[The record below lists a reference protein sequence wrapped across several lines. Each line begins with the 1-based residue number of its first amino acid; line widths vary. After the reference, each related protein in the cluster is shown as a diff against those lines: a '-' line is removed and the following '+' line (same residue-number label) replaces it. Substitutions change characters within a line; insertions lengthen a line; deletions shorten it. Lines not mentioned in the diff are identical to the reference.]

1 MTQTPDGGFKRLK
14 ARASDT
20 GDMSRSPDDPA
31 ADDPAADA
39 PAAADSGADPPADA
53 DDAEGSG
60 LADVPGLDRLSR
72 LDRTTRRVLA
82 LVVVALVARL
92 AFLGSRVSHFDEGRV
107 AWWADYFLETGSFSY
122 RPIIHGPLVQHV
134 NAGLFAAVGAN
145 DFTMRLFVALVGGL
159 LPLAALLFREHLE
172 GDEILGVAFFLSL
185 NPLLVYYSRFFRSSI
200 PVAAFAFVTF
210 GLLVR
215 AYDKRSARPVYYAA
229 VFAALTLA
237 SKENA
242 AVYLLCWIGG
252 TALLID
258 HALFRSGDDQSGV
271 DWLVARMRAN
281 KERIDRVADDPLYYL
296 GHVVLV
302 GFVFGAVTLYFY
314 APRTPGTAEIGF
326 WEALGSPLK
335 LPELVGTTVDDI
347 TRGYESWFGK
357 SGEAGGDRSLL
368 DQYMDFFDTALDAL
382 KQSALALSVLS
393 VFGFVV
399 ERYGRGRPRFLV
411 MFAGYWGFVS
421 VIGYPLGTDIANAW
435 IMVNALVPLAIPA
448 GVGLAF
454 VVREAGDALG
464 GDPIR
469 FGITVF
475 ILFLIAGQ
483 MTFAL
488 ADGVY
493 LNPTSDE
500 NDLVQYAQP
509 ADDFRPD
516 MRFVENRPNHDGV
529 DVLFVGS
536 PYVRD
541 DPRIGGMDPK
551 CLNIGNALPLHWY
564 VEIYDAD
571 VTCEQSVSGAVE
583 NMSEHDPLVVVVSD
597 RARHQVAPELEGY
610 EVETHRLRAWGRET
624 AFFTNKDGVTA
635 NATG

>member
-1 MTQTPDGGFKRLK
+1 
-14 ARASDT
+14 
-20 GDMSRSPDDPA
+20 MSRSPDDPA
-31 ADDPAADA
+31 ADAEADTSDAEADTADA
-39 PAAADSGADPPADA
+39 EAGGADTAVHEDGGA
-53 DDAEGSG
+53 G
-60 LADVPGLDRLSR
+60 LAEVPGWESLAS

-82 LVVVALVARL
+82 LVAVALVARL
-92 AFLGSRVSHFDEGRV
+92 AFLGSRIAHFDEGRV
-107 AWWADYFLETGSFSY
+107 AWWADYFLETGSFTY

-134 NAGLFAAVGAN
+134 NAGLFSVAGAN

-172 GDEILGVAFFLSL
+172 SDEILGVAFFLSL

-210 GLLVR
+210 GFLVR
-215 AYDKRSARPVYYAA
+215 AYDRRSARPLYYAA
-229 VFAALTLA
+229 VFAGLTLA

-242 AVYLLCWIGG
+242 AVYLLCWVGG
-252 TALLID
+252 IALLID
-258 HALFRSGDDQSGV
+258 HALFRSGDDRSGV
-271 DWLVARMRAN
+271 DWVVERLRAN
-281 KERIDRVADDPLYYL
+281 RERIDRVIDDPLYYL
-296 GHVVLV
+296 GHLVLV
-302 GFVFGAVTLYFY
+302 VFVFGAVTVYFY
-314 APRTPGTAEIGF
+314 APRTPGTAELGF
-326 WEALGSPLK
+326 WEAVGSPLK
-335 LPELVGTTVDDI
+335 LPDLVSATIDDI
-347 TRGYESWFGK
+347 STGYESWFGK
-357 SGEAGGDRSLL
+357 SSEAGERGLI
-368 DQYMDFFDTALDAL
+368 DQYTDFFDTAWNAL
-382 KQSALALSVLS
+382 KQSAMALSVLS

-454 VVREAGDALG
+454 VVREAGDSLG

-469 FGITVF
+469 FGITVL

-493 LNPTSDE
+493 LNPASDD

-541 DPRIGGMDPK
+541 RPRFGGMDPK

-564 VEIYDAD
+564 VEAYDAD
-571 VTCEQSVSGAVE
+571 VACEERISGAVA
-583 NMSEHDPLVVVVSD
+583 NMSEHDPLVVVVSN
-597 RARHQVAPELEGY
+597 RGSHQITDELDDY
-610 EVETHRLRAWGRET
+610 EIDTHRLRVRGRET
-624 AFFTNKDGVTA
+624 AFITNKDGLA
-635 NATG
+635 GNATR